1 MTRRSPNG
9 CSTEV
14 IDPMGEKTGH
24 VLEMSRKSRF
34 GDGAEIIDAPE
45 LARRLGVPVSW
56 VRQRATSPR
65 FVSEQRIPHIRFGRY
80 IRFLWGSPELAGWIE
95 GCTEQ

>member
-1 MTRRSPNG
+1 
-9 CSTEV
+9 
-14 IDPMGEKTGH
+14 MGAKNTD
-24 VLEMSRKSRF
+24 VLDMSRKSSF
-34 GDGAEIIDAPE
+34 GASVEIIDAPE
-45 LARRLGVPVSW
+45 LAKRLQVPISW

-80 IRFLWGSPELAGWIE
+80 VRFLWGSPELAKWIE